1 MHAGT
6 VCFMLMNL
14 FHFQG
19 KETVTALPGA
29 AFFASD
35 ESFAMIRG

>member
-1 MHAGT
+1 MDPDLINA
-6 VCFMLMNL
+6 
-14 FHFQG
+14 G
-19 KETVTALPGA
+19 KETVTVVPGA